1 LFKAG
6 ETVESAT
13 VWLGDKPAVPLVLE
27 NDFTVTLPRGGRS
40 GMKVVVKYQ
49 GPVSTPIVKGQQ
61 IATLEVSGPGFETIG
76 RPLYAVEDVGRLAFF
91 GRIGSAIRFIIFGA
105 PSS

>member
-13 VWLGDKPAVPLVLE
+13 VWLGDQPAVPLVLA
-27 NDFTVTLPRGGRS
+27 DDLTVTLPRGSRT

-49 GPVSTPIVKGQQ
+49 GPISTPIAKGQQ
-61 IATLEVSGPGFETIG
+61 VATLDVSGSGFETIR
-76 RPLYAVEDVGRLAFF
+76 RPLYAAEDVGQLAFF
-91 GRIGSAIRFIIFGA
+91 GRIGSAISFIIFGA
-105 PSS
+105 PSG